1 MWFKIYIA
9 RFFHDE
15 KKICLL
21 HLFYFIFPLYD
32 ILFIDYDLL
41 HIYLYLL
48 FHFVSIVRKIETW
61 IYVLEKNIPIKIY
74 YCIVFSYISYY
85 I

>member
-48 FHFVSIVRKIETW
+48 FHFSFNCEEDRDID
-61 IYVLEKNIPIKIY
+61 L
-74 YCIVFSYISYY
+74 CFG
-85 I
+85 